1 MSENTICLVGNVNV
15 GKSTV
20 FNGLSEKRQNEVICP
35 GTTVSYNTANI
46 KGSED
51 ILIDPPGINSLL
63 VTSEDEKVSRNLVIT
78 QNVDQIVHVLDAHN
92 MTRSISL
99 VLQFSEFGIPT
110 VFALNKD
117 DMAQIRGIS
126 IDVEKLSVLFGV
138 KVTRTVAREKQ
149 GITALK
155 ESLVYSAV
163 PKRLLKFPTD
173 IEAALQKITSLLE
186 DKVYSPRGEAL
197 LMMTGDSSIRRM
209 VENSLDSETL
219 GQCER
224 IVKDLQ
230 DQRRKPINLVL
241 SELFMFHATR
251 LVPEFQQKKD
261 VYKTPFLTEL
271 GRRSSQLSLGIPL
284 ALIMLMSMYLFVGK
298 LGAEYLVE
306 LLEGRLFGEFIVPVV
321 KDLLAPLNT
330 PWITDL
336 FCGEFGLVSMGLNLA
351 FGVLLPVLFTFYI
364 FYGLMEDSGYLQRLS
379 MLLDNLFRKMGMN
392 GKGVMPLIMG
402 LSCITMAIMTARML
416 DTKKEKFIVSLLLT
430 LGIPCAPLFAV
441 MFVIFGRLHW
451 SAMVVVFG
459 TIVVKILI
467 AGFIANKLVPGQ
479 RGAFIIEV
487 PPLRLPDIQPIF
499 RRAVIRLTSFLRE
512 AVPIFLLASILLFAF
527 DRLGGLNALRAL
539 ASPAVKW
546 LLGLPEHSVEIL
558 VMTLVRREAGAALL
572 DQFFRQGYFN
582 GVQAVV
588 ILIVMTSLLPCVN
601 AIIVLFKE
609 RGWQQAAAIIGVV
622 IPAAILVGTLVNY
635 SCVLFRITFLP

>member
-1 MSENTICLVGNVNV
+1 MSENMICLVGNVNV

-20 FNGLSEKRQNEVICP
+20 FNGLTEKRHDEITCP
-35 GTTVSYNTANI
+35 GTSVIYHSANI
-46 KGSED
+46 RGSND
-51 ILIDPPGINSLL
+51 ILIDPPGISSLL
-63 VTSEDEKVSRNLVIT
+63 VSNEDEQVSRNLIFT
-78 QNVDQIVHVLDAHN
+78 RNVDKIIHVLDAHN
-92 MTRSISL
+92 MIRSISL
-99 VLQFSEFGIPT
+99 VLQFSEFGIPV

-117 DMAQIRGIS
+117 DVAQIRGIS
-126 IDVEKLSVLFGV
+126 IDIEKLSVLFGV

-155 ESLVYSAV
+155 DSLIYSAI
-163 PKRLLKFPTD
+163 PKRLLEFPKD
-173 IEAALQKITSLLE
+173 IEEALQKITSLLE
-186 DKVYSPRGEAL
+186 GKVRAPRGEAL
-197 LMMTGDSSIRRM
+197 LMLTEDSSIKKI
-209 VENSLDSETL
+209 VEPSLDAETIEK
-219 GQCER
+219 CEE
-224 IVKDLQ
+224 IKKQLQ

-251 LVPEFQQKKD
+251 LVPEFQQKKQ
-261 VYKTPFLTEL
+261 VYKALFMTEL
-271 GRRSSQLSLGIPL
+271 GRLSSQFRLGIPL
-284 ALIMLMSMYLFVGK
+284 ALIMLALMYLFVGK
-298 LGAEYLVE
+298 LGADYLVG
-306 LLEGRLFGEFIVPVV
+306 LLEGRLFGNFIVPGVR
-321 KDLLAPLNT
+321 DLVDHLGV

-379 MLLDNLFRKMGMN
+379 ILLNNVLRKMGMN

-402 LSCITMAIMTARML
+402 FSCITMAIMTARML
-416 DTKKEKFIVSLLLT
+416 DSKKEKFIVSLLLT
-430 LGIPCAPLFAV
+430 LGIPCAPLVAV
-441 MFVIFGRLHW
+441 MFVIFARLHW

-467 AGFIANKLVPGQ
+467 AGIIANKLVPGQ
-479 RGAFIIEV
+479 HGAFIIEV
-487 PPLRLPDIQPIF
+487 PPLRFPDIQPII
-499 RRAVIRLTSFLRE
+499 RRAVIRLISFLKE
-512 AVPIFLLASILLFAF
+512 AIPIFLFASIILFSF
-527 DRLGGLNALRAL
+527 EKLGGLNALRTIAD
-539 ASPAVKW
+539 PAIKW

-601 AIIVLFKE
+601 AVIVLFKE
-609 RGWQQAAAIIGVV
+609 RGWRQAAGIIGVI
-622 IPAAILVGTLVNY
+622 IPVAILTGTMVNY
-635 SCVLFRITFLP
+635 TCVLLGITFLP